1 MNKIIKNWKTT
12 ALGVL
17 TIAIGA
23 ILYIKGDQTA
33 ALAALSSGIGL
44 IQAHDAVET
53 K

>member
-1 MNKIIKNWKTT
+1 MNSIIKNWKTT
-12 ALGVL
+12 ALGVI

-33 ALAALSSGIGL
+33 ALAAITSGIGL
-44 IQAHDAVET
+44 IHSADGIQS

>member
-1 MNKIIKNWKTT
+1 MTKILKNWKTT

-23 ILYIKGDQTA
+23 ILYIKGDQTS
-33 ALAALSSGIGL
+33 ALAAITSGIGL
-44 IQAHDAVET
+44 IQAHDAIES

>member
-33 ALAALSSGIGL
+33 ALAAITSGIGL
-44 IQAHDAVET
+44 INSQDAVQP
-53 K
+53 

>member
-33 ALAALSSGIGL
+33 ALAAITSGIGL
-44 IQAHDAVET
+44 IHSADGIQS